1 LIKKALINHYLGA
14 FMNNND
20 YSIKYPRRVFVR
32 KGMTG
37 LGKIL
42 LSLMADV
49 QINGKER
56 LPKKG
61 PVILAGNHVAVME
74 AVMMAVFNPGLV
86 EFIGNGD
93 IPFDPNYAF
102 IANAYDLVPVNR
114 GNLDLKGLGM
124 GLDILAQDGILGIFP
139 EGGTWNPAQMQ
150 AQLGVAWLS
159 YKAQAPVLPVGFG
172 GIKNALRNILRFKH
186 PKLIMNVGEM
196 RQPVQLID
204 SMLSM
209 KENLQMSANQI
220 MEDINALVP
229 EADLA
234 DFQKRIDENY
244 DLEIDIFPPT
254 DILSLPE
261 DLQVKNRRAYAHFL
275 FNPTMIDVLYRNLS
289 LPIKPIKHL
298 DYHSDLNPLLNAWH
312 AILDYLA
319 VNPGF
324 FTYRFGIEEG
334 LAVKES
340 LKELCRLGEWAQE
353 SGYEIAINPVCE
365 YKNANTGARVV
376 ERGGCF
382 PESM

>member
-1 LIKKALINHYLGA
+1 
-14 FMNNND
+14 MNDND
-20 YSIKYPRRVFVR
+20 YSIKFPRRVFVR

-56 LPKKG
+56 LPRKG

-102 IANAYDLVPVNR
+102 IAHAYGLVPVNR

-124 GLDILAQDGILGIFP
+124 GLDVLAQDGILGIFP

-159 YKAQAPVLPVGFG
+159 YKAHAPVIPVGFG
-172 GIKNALRNILRFKH
+172 GIRNALRDILRFKH
-186 PKLIMNVGEM
+186 PKLIMNVGDM
-196 RQPVQLID
+196 RQPVQLND
-204 SMLSM
+204 NSFSM
-209 KENLQMSANQI
+209 KENLQIAANQI

-229 EADLA
+229 EVDLA
-234 DFQKRIDENY
+234 SFQKRIYENY

-261 DLQVKNRRAYAHFL
+261 DLQVKNRSAYAHFL

-312 AILDYLA
+312 AILDYLE

-353 SGYEIAINPVCE
+353 SGYKIAINPVCQ

-382 PESM
+382 PDSM